1 MTGDQVDRTP
11 SDNDESVTTE
21 LDAPP
26 QRISNLGA
34 TGKGGHI
41 DLTWSAPSGNGSP
54 ITSYELERKAGTD
67 DYIRLTAPDPK
78 ALSYRDEDVVE
89 DTEYTYQLRAIN
101 EDGEAEWSNDPSSS
115 LRAVPPPPPPITGGG
130 GGGGFGPAPV
140 APKFADGFR
149 TTRTIAANARSGG
162 PIGEPVTATHPD
174 DLEVTYSLSG
184 TDAALFTVDE
194 ETGQIRVREG
204 TVLATDRTYT
214 MNLTATDSAG
224 FGAIIIVTI
233 EVTEASF
240 SQYDLNNNNKI
251 ERDEVVAA
259 ISDYF
264 AGDIS
269 KDEVIELVKLYFA
282 G

>member
-1 MTGDQVDRTP
+1 
-11 SDNDESVTTE
+11 
-21 LDAPP
+21 
-26 QRISNLGA
+26 
-34 TGKGGHI
+34 
-41 DLTWSAPSGNGSP
+41 
-54 ITSYELERKAGTD
+54 
-67 DYIRLTAPDPK
+67 
-78 ALSYRDEDVVE
+78 
-89 DTEYTYQLRAIN
+89 
-101 EDGEAEWSNDPSSS
+101 
-115 LRAVPPPPPPITGGG
+115 
-130 GGGGFGPAPV
+130 
-140 APKFADGFR
+140 
-149 TTRTIAANARSGG
+149 
-162 PIGEPVTATHPD
+162 
-174 DLEVTYSLSG
+174 
-184 TDAALFTVDE
+184 
-194 ETGQIRVREG
+194 
-204 TVLATDRTYT
+204 

>member
-1 MTGDQVDRTP
+1 M
-11 SDNDESVTTE
+11 
-21 LDAPP
+21 
-26 QRISNLGA
+26 
-34 TGKGGHI
+34 
-41 DLTWSAPSGNGSP
+41 
-54 ITSYELERKAGTD
+54 
-67 DYIRLTAPDPK
+67 
-78 ALSYRDEDVVE
+78 E
-89 DTEYTYQLRAIN
+89 DTEYTYRLRAIN

-130 GGGGFGPAPV
+130 GGGGGFGPAPV
-140 APKFADGFR
+140 APSFADGFR
-149 TTRTIAANARSGG
+149 TTLSIAANVRSGG
-162 PIGEPVTATHPD
+162 PVGEPVTATHPD

-269 KDEVIELVKLYFA
+269 KEEVIELVKLYFA